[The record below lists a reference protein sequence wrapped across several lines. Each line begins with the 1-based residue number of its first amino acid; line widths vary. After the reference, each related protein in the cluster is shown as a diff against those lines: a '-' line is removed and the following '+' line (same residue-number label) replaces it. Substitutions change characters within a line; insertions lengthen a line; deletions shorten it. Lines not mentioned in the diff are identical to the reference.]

1 VADVIEDG
9 VVTGVDR
16 RGRRLSGLMMGY
28 ATSIQV
34 LAVLFV
40 ATLIRSAFG
49 FGEALVAV
57 PLLALMIPVEV
68 AAPLAT
74 LVSVTVAGVII
85 VQDWREIHARSAWR
99 LVSSTFLGIP
109 LGLLML
115 KTVPEPIVKM
125 LLAVVIVSFSMDRLV
140 RRRHAEL
147 KDDRWA
153 WFFGFGA
160 GILGGAYGMNG
171 PPLVVYGTLR
181 RWSPQHFRA
190 TLQGYF
196 LPASLAG
203 LCGYWLAGFW
213 VPAVTNYFLLSL
225 PIVLAAIVLG
235 RLVNQRLKGPSFLLL
250 IHLGLVVIGVVLL
263 AQSLIGLSPQ
273 QEGGQSYRGLGAS
286 PVFLETLTVRYRGC
300 TPADSAGSLSP
311 CGRIP
316 RLNSRGQSR
325 EACPSDPPGR
335 RVDAEPYPIHRAGAR
350 VAAQVGDAC
359 GISEPVF

>member
-1 VADVIEDG
+1 MI
-9 VVTGVDR
+9 
-16 RGRRLSGLMMGY
+16 GY
-28 ATSIQV
+28 ATSVHV

-57 PLLALMIPVEV
+57 PLLALVIPVEV

-74 LVSVTVAGVII
+74 LVSVTVAAAII

-99 LVSSTFLGIP
+99 LVCSTFLGIP
-109 LGLLML
+109 LGLLIL

-125 LLAVVIVSFSMDRLV
+125 LLAIVIMAFSMDRLI

-147 KDDRWA
+147 TDDRWA

-203 LCGYWLAGFW
+203 LGGYWLAGFW
-213 VPAVTNYFLLSL
+213 APAVTNYFLLSL
-225 PIVLAAIVLG
+225 PIVLAAIILG
-235 RLVNQRLKGPSFLLL
+235 RQVNQRLKGSSFIFL

-263 AQSLIGLSPQ
+263 GQSLVG
-273 QEGGQSYRGLGAS
+273 
-286 PVFLETLTVRYRGC
+286 FL
-300 TPADSAGSLSP
+300 
-311 CGRIP
+311 
-316 RLNSRGQSR
+316 
-325 EACPSDPPGR
+325 
-335 RVDAEPYPIHRAGAR
+335 
-350 VAAQVGDAC
+350 
-359 GISEPVF
+359 